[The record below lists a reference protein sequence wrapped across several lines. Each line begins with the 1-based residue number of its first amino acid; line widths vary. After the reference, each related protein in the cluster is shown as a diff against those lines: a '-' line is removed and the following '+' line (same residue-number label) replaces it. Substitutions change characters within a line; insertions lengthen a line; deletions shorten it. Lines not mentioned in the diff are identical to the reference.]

1 VGHLGLTFPVLL
13 DQDGA
18 DGTLYQLRGHP
29 TTFLVGRDG
38 VVQEVVVGEAT
49 DEAVIARKVTA
60 LLGE

>member
-1 VGHLGLTFPVLL
+1 MDDLGLTFPVLL

-18 DGTLYQLRGHP
+18 VGSLYQLRGHP

-49 DEAVIARKVTA
+49 DETVIARKVTA